1 MATDEPDVLVI
12 GSGAGGIMAAH
23 GLVHNGM
30 RVLVLEL
37 GPRFNPGRDFAIG
50 IDGFEFKRPFQE
62 HLPDTWHA
70 VPKPYLPKYDHL
82 RTDLYPTPAKRQI
95 IYERA
100 CGVGGSTLR
109 YHAEAHR
116 FPPEAF
122 KTKTL
127 LDKGIDWP
135 LTYDDIAPYY
145 ERAELLLGVSGQPHA
160 AFPKQG
166 PYPNPPH
173 PFSPSSRLIASGC
186 KKLGFDLWPNPL
198 AILSRPYQG
207 RLPCVYC
214 KSCIDGCVVGDKS
227 SVDVA
232 VLPELEATGRLKL
245 RSHMTAL
252 QILLDKKSNV
262 LGVLSAS
269 GKTGQLEMIK
279 ARIIVLA
286 SGAIETPRILLN
298 SSCSRHP
305 DGLCNTSGLVGKH
318 LMENIHAGIVFYL
331 DRKMETYK
339 GLPIDGKVFDF
350 MVPKA
355 TERPPIGFTMSAF
368 GAPDFAKEPSTFAL
382 WLAKGYGKAHREF
395 VEKYFGAHVMVF
407 ATAEHFPDAS
417 NALYLSEEKDRFGF
431 PKALLDVELTVDDV
445 EILEK
450 MLLLSVDLATASG
463 AVKIAGQMT
472 SLDDASASHVGG
484 TARMGHNPNTSV
496 VNAYGQCHDV
506 KNLFITDA
514 SVLPTQG
521 CGLSPSLTI
530 QALALRTADFIAQEA
545 NRQNLWEC

>member
-1 MATDEPDVLVI
+1 MATDESDVIVI
-12 GSGAGGIMAAH
+12 GAGAGGMMAAY
-23 GLVHNGM
+23 GLVQSGM
-30 RVLVLEL
+30 RVLLLEL
-37 GPRFNPGRDFAIG
+37 GPRFNPGRDFTVG
-50 IDGFEFKRPFQE
+50 IDGFEFKRPFSK
-62 HLPDTWHA
+62 HVPDTWRA
-70 VPKPYLPKYDHL
+70 VPKPYPPNYRHL
-82 RTDLYPTPAKRQI
+82 RTDLYPTPPQREI

-122 KTKTL
+122 KTKML
-127 LDKGIDWP
+127 FEKGADWP
-135 LTYDDIAPYY
+135 LTYDDLAPYY
-145 ERAELLLGVSGQPHA
+145 EKAEWLLGVSGQPHA

-173 PFSPSSRLIASGC
+173 PFSPASRLIASGC
-186 KKLGFDLWPNPL
+186 RKLGFELWPNPL

-214 KSCIDGCVVGDKS
+214 KACVDGCVVGDKS

-232 VLPELEATGRLKL
+232 ILPQIEATGRLQL
-245 RSHMTAL
+245 RSGMTVL
-252 QILLDKKSNV
+252 QIFLDNRGNAQ
-262 LGVLSAS
+262 GVLAADA
-269 GKTGQLEMIK
+269 KTGQLETLK

-286 SGAIETPRILLN
+286 LGAIETPRLLLN
-298 SSCSRHP
+298 SACSSHP
-305 DGLCNTSGLVGKH
+305 DGLGNASGLVGKH
-318 LMENIHAGIVFYL
+318 LMENIHAGVVFYL
-331 DRKMETYK
+331 GRKMDTYK
-339 GLPIDGKVFDF
+339 GLPIDGKVFDL
-350 MVPKA
+350 MVPQTGA
-355 TERPPIGFTMSAF
+355 RAPIGFTISAY

-382 WLAKGYGKAHREF
+382 WLAKGYGKGHREF

-417 NALYLSEEKDRFGF
+417 NALYLAEEKDRFGF
-431 PKALLDVELTVDDV
+431 PKALLDVALTAADF

-450 MLLLSVDLATASG
+450 MLALTVDLANASG
-463 AVKIAGQMT
+463 AVKIGGQMT

-484 TARMGHNPNTSV
+484 TARMGYEANASV
-496 VNAYGQCHDV
+496 VNAYGQCHEV

-530 QALALRTADFIAQEA
+530 QALALRTADFIAAEA
-545 NRQNLWEC
+545 KRQSL

>member
-1 MATDEPDVLVI
+1 MATDEPDVIVI
-12 GSGAGGIMAAH
+12 GAGAGGMMAAY
-23 GLVHNGM
+23 GLVQTGM
-30 RVLVLEL
+30 RVLLLEA
-37 GPRFNPGRDFAIG
+37 GPRFNPGRDFAVG
-50 IDGFEFKRPFQE
+50 IDGFEFKRPFQKY
-62 HLPDTWHA
+62 LPDTWHA
-70 VPKPYLPKYDHL
+70 VPKPYPPDYDHL
-82 RTDLYPTPAKRQI
+82 RTDLYPTPTQRGI
-95 IYERA
+95 VYERA

-122 KTKTL
+122 KTKTFV
-127 LDKGIDWP
+127 DKGTDWP
-135 LTYDDIAPYY
+135 LSYDDLAPYY
-145 ERAELLLGVSGQPHA
+145 ERAEWLLGVSGQPHA

-186 KKLGFDLWPNPL
+186 EKLGFELWPNPL

-214 KSCIDGCVVGDKS
+214 KSCVDGCVVGDKS

-232 VLPELEATGRLKL
+232 ILPKIEATGQLKL
-245 RSHMTAL
+245 RSGTTAL
-252 QILLDKKSNV
+252 QIFLDKKDNAQ
-262 LGVLSAS
+262 GVLAANV
-269 GKTGQLEMIK
+269 KTGQLETIK
-279 ARIIVLA
+279 SRIIVL
-286 SGAIETPRILLN
+286 SLGAIETPRILLN

-305 DGLCNTSGLVGKH
+305 DGLCNSSGLVGKH
-318 LMENIHAGIVFYL
+318 LMENIHAGVVFYL

-355 TERPPIGFTMSAF
+355 GARPAIGFTISAY

-417 NALYLSEEKDRFGF
+417 NALYLSKEKDRFGF
-431 PKALLDVELTVDDV
+431 PKALLDVALTVDDF
-445 EILEK
+445 EMLER
-450 MLLLSVDLATASG
+450 MLLLTVDLATASG

-484 TARMGHNPNTSV
+484 TARMGLDAKTSV
-496 VNAYGQCHDV
+496 VNGYGQCHEI

-545 NRQNLWEC
+545 KRQSL